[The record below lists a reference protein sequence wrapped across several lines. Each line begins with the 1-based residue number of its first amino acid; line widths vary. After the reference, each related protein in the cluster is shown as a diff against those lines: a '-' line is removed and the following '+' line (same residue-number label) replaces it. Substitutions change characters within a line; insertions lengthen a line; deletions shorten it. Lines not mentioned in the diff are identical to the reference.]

1 MSNAQVNAWLA
12 LKSLLDTWT
21 GTAKT
26 YPDEI
31 YIPEADVEFII
42 AQDVSLD
49 FENVTVS
56 TNCGSEYR
64 GTLNV
69 SVMVPAKTWNY
80 AEHKGLA
87 ARVCGHFAFGTKA
100 SYDGTTIQVFSPPR
114 IIGNPRLD
122 GAHNR
127 LEVTIPYRYWG

>member
-1 MSNAQVNAWLA
+1 MSMIQAEAWLA
-12 LKSLLDTWT
+12 LKSRLDAWT
-21 GTAKT
+21 DTAKM

-31 YIPEADVEFII
+31 YTPQGTVAFII

-80 AEHKGLA
+80 AQHKALA
-87 ARVCGHFAFGTKA
+87 AKVCQYFAFGSEI
-100 SYDGTTIQVFSPPR
+100 SYNTARVKIYAPPR

-127 LEVTIPYRYWG
+127 LEVSIPYRYWG